1 MLIFGDMPLL
11 KPFLACTVLLLWSCN
26 SEPNNTKLAPEP
38 PQLKVD
44 ETAQEEDLSPDQ
56 GTDLRMSWQKPF
68 DVIKALGPLEDK
80 VVVDLGAGIG
90 YFSFK
95 LLPKCK
101 KVIAVD
107 IDKEKIEILEGFKS
121 TLSPSIQENLDIR
134 LAKMDDP
141 SLAASEADIIFI
153 VNTITYLSPRV
164 EYLRNLRGHLKNG
177 GKLFIVDY
185 KNKRL
190 PDFVPAPSF
199 SDRLVMYKLE
209 EQLEAAGYKNIT
221 TDDTSLDFQYMIS
234 AEL

>member
-1 MLIFGDMPLL
+1 MSFAKLTTLCTLTIIIW
-11 KPFLACTVLLLWSCN
+11 ACDF
-26 SEPNNTKLAPEP
+26 EPKTLAPPSP
-38 PQLKVD
+38 PPPTIVQNVVD
-44 ETAQEEDLSPDQ
+44 PQEEAITSDQ

-68 DVIKALGPLEDK
+68 DVIKSLGPLEDK

-121 TLSPSIQENLDIR
+121 TLPTEFQEKLDIR

-141 SLAASEADIIFI
+141 SLAAGEADIILI
-153 VNTITYLSPRV
+153 VNTVTYLSPRI
-164 EYLRNLRGHLKNG
+164 EYLRNLRGHLKSG
-177 GKLFIVDY
+177 GKVFVVDY

-190 PDFVPAPSF
+190 PEFVPAPDY